1 MSFLKYFVIG
11 KASLLLKN
19 ILKMSFKDAVEG
31 LSKAIY
37 QHYEYPF
44 GAFWLNVLIF
54 RLYLFAIF
62 KLRFPLIGPNEQ
74 KINNLNNLAAVEISS
89 PVSGSILREKK
100 THPYQL
106 TKIYIYKAL
115 YTNFWTDFG
124 SHTSWLTNF
133 PNSC

>member
-11 KASLLLKN
+11 KASLFLKY

-74 KINNLNNLAAVEISS
+74 KINNLNNLAAVEISC

-100 THPYQL
+100 PIHINWQKY
-106 TKIYIYKAL
+106 IYIKHDTPIFELILAVIHP
-115 YTNFWTDFG
+115 D
-124 SHTSWLTNF
+124 
-133 PNSC
+133 

>member
-19 ILKMSFKDAVEG
+19 ILKMSFKDVVEG

-54 RLYLFAIF
+54 RLYLFAMF

-100 THPYQL
+100 TIHINWQKY
-106 TKIYIYKAL
+106 IYIKH
-115 YTNFWTDFG
+115 YTPIFELILAVIHPD
-124 SHTSWLTNF
+124 
-133 PNSC
+133 

>member
-19 ILKMSFKDAVEG
+19 ILKMSFQDAVEG

-89 PVSGSILREKK
+89 PSPVSASILREKK
-100 THPYQL
+100 PSISTDK
-106 TKIYIYKAL
+106 KIYIKH
-115 YTNFWTDFG
+115 YTPIFELVLAVIHPD
-124 SHTSWLTNF
+124 
-133 PNSC
+133 